1 MYEVVYK
8 RRALRALRRM
18 PPDTANRIIAKIED
32 VARNPFAPEHDVAA
46 LQGRPGYR
54 LRVGGW
60 RVIFLLR
67 KAEMVLLVLDIRPRG
82 DAYK

>member
-1 MYEVVYK
+1 MPRQLA
-8 RRALRALRRM
+8 RRIVDKLES
-18 PPDTANRIIAKIED
+18 IA
-32 VARNPFAPEHDVAA
+32 ASPLNPEHDVVA

-60 RVIFLLR
+60 RVIFLLDQG
-67 KAEMVLLVLDIRPRG
+67 EMIILVLDVLTRG